1 MEATEQ
7 LRQLYDRFLEIAP
20 NSTEPFEPTI
30 ENAARWRWHIQNHEQ
45 RAKPEPFNLER
56 PTPEQLATAEERSF
70 LSFDQMPEYMKAQF
84 LLIASYFPGRQLY
97 ATGSRVNGQYLE
109 EWSPET
115 IRQLREKLGKSQ
127 KDVSDYDI
135 TLEVFPGEDIDQLRK
150 VLPKGADLV
159 RPQAGARKLPIPMW
173 DFSKLPT
180 SEHNNVLEL
189 FSRNAWGALMK
200 IHNDYK
206 LSSTVFCCN
215 DAPVR
220 RWFSYAIENGII
232 KAQEDGQDN
241 K

>member
-1 MEATEQ
+1 
-7 LRQLYDRFLEIAP
+7 
-20 NSTEPFEPTI
+20 
-30 ENAARWRWHIQNHEQ
+30 
-45 RAKPEPFNLER
+45 
-56 PTPEQLATAEERSF
+56 
-70 LSFDQMPEYMKAQF
+70 MPEH
-84 LLIASYFPGRQLY
+84 IG
-97 ATGSRVNGQYLE
+97 
-109 EWSPET
+109 
-115 IRQLREKLGKSQ
+115 Q